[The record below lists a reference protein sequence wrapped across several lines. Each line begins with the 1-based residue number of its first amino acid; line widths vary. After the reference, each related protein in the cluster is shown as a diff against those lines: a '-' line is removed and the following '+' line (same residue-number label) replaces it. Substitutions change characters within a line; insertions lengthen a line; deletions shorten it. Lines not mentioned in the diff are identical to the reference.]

1 MSTMRAAVLEGV
13 DQIVVR
19 DVPRVDP
26 SPTEVLVRVQAV
38 GLCGTDIHIVQG
50 HGNYNTD
57 ALGRQIPL
65 SVQPQI
71 LGHEI
76 AGVVA
81 EVGKGVSDLAVGD
94 RVIID
99 QGRTCVSD
107 ALVPVCEYCVSGDSH
122 QCEHYRELGITG
134 LPGGF
139 AEYVTVPATNAVP
152 LQSTLPA
159 EQAAMVEPFGCVL
172 HSMDLVQRS
181 GARFSLHSSDATRRI
196 RSVLIAGG
204 GPAGLLFLQHLRSH
218 GEFDGVVYLSEPNAV
233 KRTLAERWGA
243 VAIDPTAVNLV
254 ECIKE
259 QTLGRGVE
267 LLIEAAG
274 SGAVFRDMPGLI
286 RKQATVLLYGHGH
299 TGVELGVLNQ
309 VQFREPTFV
318 SPAGASGGHDSD
330 GRPLT
335 YLHALQ
341 LLEDGTIDVAPLIT
355 HRYRAL
361 DELARAFGGDHRRAD
376 YVKGVLLLGG

>member
-1 MSTMRAAVLEGV
+1 MTTMRAAVLEDV
-13 DQIVVR
+13 DRIVVR
-19 DVPRVDP
+19 DVPRADP

-57 ALGRQIPL
+57 DHGRQIPL
-65 SVQPQI
+65 TTQPQI

-76 AGVVA
+76 AGVV
-81 EVGKGVSDLAVGD
+81 EELGKDVTDLAVGE

-99 QGRTCVSD
+99 QGRTCISD
-107 ALVPVCEYCVSGDSH
+107 HHVPVCEYCVSGDSH

-139 AEYVTVPATNAVP
+139 AEYVTIAATNAVP

-172 HSMDLVQRS
+172 HSMDLVRRS
-181 GARFSLHSSDATRRI
+181 GARFALHSNDPSRRI
-196 RSVLIAGG
+196 RTVLIAGG
-204 GPAGLLFLQHLRSH
+204 GPAGLLFLQYLRTE
-218 GEFDGVVYLSEPNAV
+218 GKFDGVILVSEPNAL
-233 KRTLAERWGA
+233 KRSLAERWDA
-243 VAIDPTAVNLV
+243 VAVDPTAVSLV
-254 ECIKE
+254 DVIREH
-259 QTLGRGVE
+259 THGRGVE
-267 LLIEAAG
+267 LLIEASG
-274 SGAVFRDMPGLI
+274 SGALFRDIPGLI
-286 RKQATVLLYGHGH
+286 RKQATILLYGHGH
-299 TGVELGVLNQ
+299 TGVELGVLNP

-318 SPAGASGGHDSD
+318 SPAGASGGHDGE

-355 HRYRAL
+355 HRYRTL
-361 DELARAFGGDHRRAD
+361 DELPRAFGGDHRRAD

>member
-1 MSTMRAAVLEGV
+1 MRAAVLEDV
-13 DQIVVR
+13 DRIVVR

-38 GLCGTDIHIVQG
+38 GLCGTDTHIVQG

-57 ALGRQIPL
+57 DHGRQIPL
-65 SVQPQI
+65 ARQPQI

-76 AGVVA
+76 AGVVE
-81 EVGKGVSDLAVGD
+81 EVGGKVTDLVAGD

-107 ALVPVCEYCVSGDSH
+107 GRVPACEYCVSGDSH

-172 HSMDLVQRS
+172 HSMDLVRRS
-181 GARFSLHSSDATRRI
+181 GARFVLHSADATRRI
-196 RSVLIAGG
+196 RTVLITGG
-204 GPAGLLFLQHLRSH
+204 GPAGQLFLQYLRSE
-218 GEFDGVVYLSEPNAV
+218 GKFDGVVLLSEPNSL
-233 KRTLAERWGA
+233 KRSLAERWGA
-243 VAIDPTAVNLV
+243 VAVDPTAANLV
-254 ECIKE
+254 DVIRD
-259 QTLGRGVE
+259 QTNGRGVE
-267 LLIEAAG
+267 LLIEASG
-274 SGAVFRDMPGLI
+274 SGALFRDMPGLI
-286 RKQATVLLYGHGH
+286 RKQATILLYGHGH
-299 TGVELGVLNQ
+299 TGVELGVLNP
-309 VQFREPTFV
+309 VQFREPTLV

-355 HRYRAL
+355 HRYRSL
-361 DELARAFGGDHRRAD
+361 DDLPRAFGGEHRRPD
-376 YVKGVLLLGG
+376 YVKGVLLL

>member
-13 DQIVVR
+13 DRIVVR
-19 DVPRVDP
+19 EVPRVDP

-57 ALGRQIPL
+57 DHGRQIPL
-65 SVQPQI
+65 AVQPQI

-76 AGVVA
+76 AGVVE
-81 EVGKGVSDLAVGD
+81 EVGTGVSGVAVGD

-181 GARFSLHSSDATRRI
+181 GARFSLYSSDATRRV

-218 GEFDGVVYLSEPNAV
+218 GEFDGVVFVSEPNAV

-259 QTLGRGVE
+259 QTHGRGVE

-286 RKQATVLLYGHGH
+286 RKQATILLYGHGH

-341 LLEDGTIDVAPLIT
+341 LLEDGTIDVTPLIT
-355 HRYRAL
+355 HRYRSL
-361 DELARAFGGDHRRAD
+361 DDLPRAFAGEHRQPD
-376 YVKGVLLLGG
+376 YVKGVLLL

>member
-1 MSTMRAAVLEGV
+1 MTTMRAAVLEDV
-13 DQIVVR
+13 DRLVVR
-19 DVPRVDP
+19 EVPRADP

-38 GLCGTDIHIVQG
+38 GLCGTDVHIVQG

-57 ALGRQIPL
+57 DHGRQIPL
-65 SVQPQI
+65 SREPQI

-76 AGVVA
+76 AGVVE
-81 EVGKGVSDLAVGD
+81 EVGREVKDLVAGD
-94 RVIID
+94 RVIVD

-107 ALVPVCEYCVSGDSH
+107 GRIPVCEYCTSGDSH

-139 AEYVTVPATNAVP
+139 AEYVTIPAMNAVP

-172 HSMDLVQRS
+172 HSMDLVRRS
-181 GARFSLHSSDATRRI
+181 GARFALHSTDATRQI
-196 RSVLIAGG
+196 RTVLIAGG
-204 GPAGLLFLQHLRSH
+204 GPAGQLFLQYLRSE
-218 GEFDGVVYLSEPNAV
+218 GKFDGTVIVSEPNAL
-233 KRTLAERWGA
+233 KRSLAERWGA
-243 VAIDPTAVNLV
+243 TAVDPTAVNLV
-254 ECIKE
+254 DVVKE
-259 QTLGRGVE
+259 QTHGRGVE
-267 LLIEAAG
+267 LLIEASG
-274 SGAVFRDMPGLI
+274 SGALFRDMPGLI
-286 RKQATVLLYGHGH
+286 RKQATILLYGHGH
-299 TGVELGVLNQ
+299 TGVELGVLNP

-355 HRYRAL
+355 HRYRSL
-361 DELARAFGGDHRRAD
+361 DDLPRAFAGDHRRSD
-376 YVKGVLLLGG
+376 YVKGVLLL